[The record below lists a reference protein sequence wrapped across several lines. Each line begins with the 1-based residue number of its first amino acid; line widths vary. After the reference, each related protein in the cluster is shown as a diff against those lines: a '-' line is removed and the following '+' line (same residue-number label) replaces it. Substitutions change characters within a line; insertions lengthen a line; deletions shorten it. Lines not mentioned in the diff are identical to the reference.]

1 MGAFARNHFR
11 FRWLAHHLFQYQ
23 APMSRGRASVKS
35 VGHLSAATLDVSV
48 HRDFLGLDDRIRQ
61 GYGAMAEVL
70 HAIN

>member
-1 MGAFARNHFR
+1 
-11 FRWLAHHLFQYQ
+11 
-23 APMSRGRASVKS
+23 
-35 VGHLSAATLDVSV
+35 VSV